1 MQRDNQGEEVLKCR
15 MPVSLYQAIPHEL
28 RQHIAIDNVDVP
40 DYDYSG
46 SEAWVK
52 LKAEAGK
59 MYAKL
64 KELEYEIR
72 HNPKHNQNDNLPY

>member
-1 MQRDNQGEEVLKCR
+1 MSITNQGEEVLKCR
-15 MPVSLYQAIPHEL
+15 MPVSLYEAIPQEL

-40 DYDYSG
+40 DYDYTG

-52 LKAEAGK
+52 LKSEAGK

-72 HNPKHNQNDNLPY
+72 HNPKQNDALPY